1 MMNGLFRVV
10 RESQVTI
17 VMRASGCNAADVHS
31 GSIVAALEPRT
42 SRRGKSIFSV
52 YVDHKL

>member
-10 RESQVTI
+10 RESQVAT

-42 SRRGKSIFSV
+42 SRRRKSIFFCV
-52 YVDHKL
+52 C